1 MAQPTMVDVAER
13 AGVSRALVSL
23 VMRNAPNV
31 SEHRRAA
38 VLKAAD
44 ELGYRPNVLAR
55 NLASHRTLTFG
66 VIVNDL
72 HNPFFAETIDGIDI
86 EAKANGYRMLLASGR
101 RSADGERSAIETLLD
116 FRVDGIIMTGPRVPE
131 GDIVSASKTVPT
143 VLVGRTIDSDKIDT
157 VNNDEMLGAQLAVS
171 HLLELGH
178 TNIAHIDGGDGA
190 GASGR
195 RRGYE
200 RAIAEAGFAA
210 NTLVAPGDFTDR
222 GGYAGASEL
231 LDAPVR
237 PTAVFAANDQTAAGA
252 LDRFED
258 AGLRVPDDISI
269 VGYDNTALA
278 AMHHM
283 SMTTINQPREEMG
296 RIAFSLL
303 LQRLNDERTQAVHHV
318 VTPSLIVR
326 RTTGKKLTP

>member
-38 VLKAAD
+38 VLKAAE

-66 VIVNDL
+66 VMVNDL
-72 HNPFFAETIDGIDI
+72 HNPFFAETIDGIDL
-86 EAKANGYRMLLASGR
+86 EASANGYRMLLASGR
-101 RSADGERSAIETLLD
+101 RSVDGERAAIETFLD
-116 FRVDGIIMTGPRVPE
+116 FRVDGVILTGPRLPK
-131 GDIVSASKTVPT
+131 GDIVAAAKTTPV
-143 VLVGRTIDSDKIDT
+143 VLVGRRIDSDRVDT
-157 VNNDEMLGAQLAVS
+157 INNDEGLGAQLAVS
-171 HLLELGH
+171 HLLDLGH
-178 TNIAHIDGGDGA
+178 ARIAHIDGGDGA
-190 GASGR
+190 GAAQR
-195 RRGYE
+195 RLGYE
-200 RAIAEAGFAA
+200 VAMTEAGFEQHIS
-210 NTLVAPGDFTDR
+210 VAPGDFTDR
-222 GGYAGASEL
+222 GGYAGADLL
-231 LDAPVR
+231 LDADVR

-258 AGLRVPDDISI
+258 AGMRVPDDISI

-296 RIAFSLL
+296 RIAVGAM
-303 LQRLNDERTQAVHHV
+303 LQRLNDERTDAVHHI
-318 VTPSLIVR
+318 VTPSLVTR
-326 RTTGKKLTP
+326 GTTGKAPPP

>member
-1 MAQPTMVDVAER
+1 MAQPTMADVAER

-23 VMRNAPNV
+23 VMRDAPNV

-38 VLKAAD
+38 VRKAAD

-55 NLASHRTLTFG
+55 NLASHRTLTIG
-66 VIVNDL
+66 VMVNDL

-86 EAKANGYRMLLASGR
+86 EAGANGYRMLLASGR
-101 RSADGERSAIETLLD
+101 RSSDGERAAIETFLD
-116 FRVDGIIMTGPRVPE
+116 FRVDGIILTGPRLPMGE
-131 GDIVSASKTVPT
+131 IVSGARTAPI
-143 VLVGRTIDSDKIDT
+143 VLVGRTSTSDEIDT
-157 VNNDEMLGAQLAVS
+157 VNNDEMLGAQLAIS

-190 GASGR
+190 GAPER

-200 RAIAEAGFAA
+200 AAMTEAGLRGDI
-210 NTLVAPGDFTDR
+210 TVAPGDFTDR
-222 GGYAGASEL
+222 GGYAGADQL
-231 LDAPVR
+231 LAAEKR

-258 AGLRVPDDISI
+258 AGLVVPNDVSI

-296 RIAFSLL
+296 RIAVSTL
-303 LQRLNDERTQAVHHV
+303 LQRLNDERTEAVHHI
-318 VTPSLIVR
+318 VTPSLVVR
-326 RTTGKKLTP
+326 GTTGRSQHQ

>member
-31 SEHRRAA
+31 SEKRRAA
-38 VLKAAD
+38 VLQAAD

-66 VIVNDL
+66 VMVNDL
-72 HNPFFAETIDGIDI
+72 HNPFFAETIDGIDY
-86 EAKANGYRMLLASGR
+86 EATAHGYRMLL
-101 RSADGERSAIETLLD
+101 ERAAIETFLD
-116 FRVDGIIMTGPRVPE
+116 FRVDGIILTGPRLPT
-131 GDIVSASKTVPT
+131 GDIVNAAKAAPI
-143 VLVGRTIDSDKIDT
+143 VLVGRQIDSEKIDS

-171 HLLELGH
+171 HLLDLGH
-178 TNIAHIDGGDGA
+178 TNVAHIDGGDGA
-190 GASGR
+190 GAAER

-200 RAIAEAGFAA
+200 VAMADAGLAQYA
-210 NTLVAPGDFTDR
+210 HIAPGDFTDR
-222 GGYAGASEL
+222 GGYAGANQL
-231 LDAPVR
+231 LDAAER

-258 AGLRVPDDISI
+258 AGLEVPDDISI

-303 LQRLNDERTQAVHHV
+303 QHRLNGERTEAVHHV
-318 VTPSLIVR
+318 VTPSLIIR
-326 RTTGKKLTP
+326 GTTGKNPLL

>member
-1 MAQPTMVDVAER
+1 MAQPTMADVAER

-23 VMRNAPNV
+23 VMRDAPNV

-38 VLKAAD
+38 VRKAAD

-55 NLASHRTLTFG
+55 NLASHRTLTIG
-66 VIVNDL
+66 VMVNDL

-86 EAKANGYRMLLASGR
+86 EAGANGYRMLLASGR
-101 RSADGERSAIETLLD
+101 RSSDGERAAIETFLD
-116 FRVDGIIMTGPRVPE
+116 FRVDGIILTGPRLPMGE
-131 GDIVSASKTVPT
+131 IVSGARTAPI
-143 VLVGRTIDSDKIDT
+143 VLVGRTSTSDEIDT
-157 VNNDEMLGAQLAVS
+157 VNNDEMLGAQLAIS

-190 GASGR
+190 GAPER

-200 RAIAEAGFAA
+200 AAMTEAGLRGDI
-210 NTLVAPGDFTDR
+210 TVAPGDFTDR
-222 GGYAGASEL
+222 GGYAGADQL
-231 LDAPVR
+231 LAAKKR

-258 AGLRVPDDISI
+258 AGLVVPNDVSI

-296 RIAFSLL
+296 RIAVSTL
-303 LQRLNDERTQAVHHV
+303 LQRLNDERTEAVHHI
-318 VTPSLIVR
+318 VTPSLVVR
-326 RTTGKKLTP
+326 GTTGRSQHQ